1 MTTHRDPEEA
11 WQPVLPEIAQDC
23 AKELTLIMDYVDQH
37 FPVSCTRRLEP
48 SSKTVIELLEKLRHP
63 PFIPS
68 VPLSYERAQ
77 YEADKLR
84 VIMEQHITLLT
95 NRCGAILNEA
105 ASAVLRPHVE
115 AYLAA
120 AWTAAHLRPLPPS
133 V

>member
-1 MTTHRDPEEA
+1 MTTHGDLEEV
-11 WQPVLPEIAQDC
+11 WQPVLPEIAKDC
-23 AKELTLIMDYVDQH
+23 AKELTLIMGYVDQH
-37 FPVSCTRRLEP
+37 FPVPRTKLFES
-48 SSKTVIELLEKLRHP
+48 SSKTVIELLEKLTHAP
-63 PFIPS
+63 CIPS